1 MLEIEVTL
9 ERERWDEEK
18 EEFIPP
24 VTKKLRMEHSLVS
37 LHKWESKWH
46 KPFLTNQA
54 KTLEETIDY
63 FKFMTLTQN
72 VDPDIY
78 KYIDMNNVKR
88 INEYIENPMTATT
101 FSNIENSNKINQEQ
115 ITAELIYYW
124 MIALNVPVEFQKWHL
139 NSLLTL
145 IRVCNIKNQPAKK
158 MERRDV
164 MSRYKDLNAARRKQ
178 LNSKG

>member
-1 MLEIEVTL
+1 MLQIEVTL
-9 ERERWDEEK
+9 EKERWDEEK

-24 VTKKLRMEHSLVS
+24 VTKTLRLEHSLVS

-46 KPFLTNQA
+46 KPFLTKEE
-54 KTLEETIDY
+54 KTLEETVDY
-63 FKFMTLTQN
+63 IKCMTITQN

-78 KYIDMNNVKR
+78 NYLDINNIKK
-88 INEYIENPMTATT
+88 INEYIEDPMTATT
-101 FSNIENSNKINQEQ
+101 FSSIEDNRKINQEQ
-115 ITAELIYYW
+115 VTAELIYYW
-124 MIALNVPVEFQKWHL
+124 MIALQVPVEFQKWHL

-158 MERRDV
+158 MDRKDV
-164 MSRYKDLNAARRKQ
+164 MSRYKALNAARRKQ